1 MPEVEMLIEVFGEPA
16 SQGSHSVF
24 NGRIVQVNSA
34 KHKAWRN
41 AVVFAALDL
50 IGPDWEKIDEPVELS
65 IVFYLARPKSVR
77 DREFP
82 AVMPDLDKLCRA
94 VLDSLTDAGIYAD
107 DSRVVR
113 LTATK
118 LYADHRG
125 PGALIRVNTL
135 AKP

>member
-1 MPEVEMLIEVFGEPA
+1 MRAELLIEVFGDPA
-16 SQGSHSVF
+16 SQGSHSVI

-34 KHKAWRN
+34 KHKKWRN

-50 IGPDWEKIDEPVELS
+50 ISEDWKPIDEPVELS
-65 IVFYLARPKSVR
+65 VVFYLPRPNTVR

-82 AVMPDLDKLCRA
+82 AVMPDLDKLVRS
-94 VLDSLTDAGIYAD
+94 VGDSLTTAGIYVD
-107 DSRVVR
+107 DSRIVR

-135 AKP
+135 PDA